1 MWSSLRSAFRSLARD
16 RGFTT
21 LAIILIAVT
30 GGATT
35 AVYAV
40 IDTVMLAP
48 MPFADEERTVVVW
61 TRDPARD
68 TPVVEVALGEIK
80 ALHEQSQAFA
90 SLGVFG
96 SVNNTLTLENGDG
109 SRERVQMLLIES
121 KAFDAIGIQPA
132 LGRTFNARDELAS
145 SATTAVISDRFW
157 RSRFGADPNVLGRT
171 LRTPSSDSKRP
182 AESLEI
188 IGVMPPRFDFPRG
201 VDVWVPA
208 APRLRVGAQPDGQP
222 GDAAWK
228 LRHYKIFFAV
238 GRLRDGV
245 SPARAADELSG
256 ILSRVEK
263 DSPNG
268 APSQAIVTPIEN
280 FIVGPA
286 KPVLWTM
293 LAGAGLML
301 LLACSSVAG
310 LHLFRAAKQD
320 RAIAVQLA
328 LGASRA
334 MLVRQALLETTMLA
348 IAGAIGGFG
357 VAWVVVR
364 VLVFA
369 APMDV
374 PRLAEASATAPSV
387 LLMLA
392 LLTAVTSVLSGMWPA
407 VFIRHVDA
415 GRTLTSGA
423 RTAMHPRERLLQRL
437 VVGWQIAV
445 AVVLLSGAAL
455 FVRSVQHLDRTP
467 LGFDAPGLLA
477 FEVHPSATTHDA
489 TDRIIDEIRARAEV
503 LPHVTSTGAVLSR
516 PLSGPIGWDSIPI
529 LKGQEGLTPDAP
541 WRKNPRINLLAATPG
556 YFRTIGARVLSGRDF
571 TPQDRDEAQ
580 HVVIVSASMAKR
592 FWPGRDPI
600 GAWML
605 VPSQRTYGPLA
616 APRWQTVVGV
626 VDDVRYRGVTD
637 LRYDVYLPAL
647 QSSLRVTQ
655 LLVRTT
661 TSASA
666 TASASVAAQ
675 TIADIRSIAR
685 DIDPLM
691 VFGDIELMSDLVA
704 SETAPWRFAMRV
716 LSAFGGL
723 AAVLATVG
731 LIGLVSLSVALRRKE
746 LGIRSALGATPGRLR
761 RHVLTEIV
769 WTAVIAASAGTLA
782 TLVLGRLLAGL
793 LVQTAPHDPLS
804 IAAAALL
811 TLAAGLIG
819 CLRPAERAAKT
830 DPAAVLRD

>member
-1 MWSSLRSAFRSLARD
+1 MWSSFRSAFRSAFRSLSRD
-16 RGFTT
+16 RGFTS

-40 IDTVMLAP
+40 IDAVMLAP
-48 MPFADEERTVVVW
+48 MPFANEERTVVVW
-61 TRDPARD
+61 TRDPARA
-68 TPVVEVALGEIK
+68 TPVVEVALGEIA
-80 ALHEQSQAFA
+80 ALHEQSRSFA

-96 SVNNTLTLENGDG
+96 SVNNTLTLQNDDG
-109 SRERVQMLLIES
+109 SRERVQMLLIE
-121 KAFDAIGIQPA
+121 KAAFDAIGIRPA
-132 LGRTFNARDELAS
+132 LGRVFNTRDELGRG
-145 SATTAVISDRFW
+145 ATTAVISDGFW
-157 RSRFGADPNVLGRT
+157 RSRFAADPNVLGRT
-171 LRTPSSDSKRP
+171 LRAVSNDTKRP
-182 AESLEI
+182 PESLEI
-188 IGVMPPRFDFPRG
+188 VGVMPPGFDFPRG

-208 APRLRVGAQPDGQP
+208 APRLRASAPNPDGQP
-222 GDAAWK
+222 GDAAWYV
-228 LRHYKIFFAV
+228 RHFKIFFAI
-238 GRLRDGV
+238 GRLRNGV
-245 SPARAADELSG
+245 SVAQATDDLSAALR
-256 ILSRVEK
+256 RVEK
-263 DSPNG
+263 NSPSG
-268 APSQAIVTPIEN
+268 APSQAIITPVES

-293 LAGAGLML
+293 LAGAALMV

-310 LHLFRAAKQD
+310 LHLFRSAKQD

-328 LGASRA
+328 LGASRG

-348 IAGAIGGFG
+348 VAGALGGFG
-357 VAWVVVR
+357 VAWVMVR
-364 VLVFA
+364 ALVA
-369 APMDV
+369 VAPIDV
-374 PRLAEASATAPSV
+374 PRLAEASAVAPSV

-392 LLTAVTSVLSGMWPA
+392 LLTTVTSVLSGLWPA

-467 LGFDAPGLLA
+467 LGFDAQGLVA
-477 FEVHPSATTHDA
+477 FELHLSATTNEA
-489 TDRIIDEIRARAEV
+489 TDRIIDEVRARAEA
-503 LPHVTSTGAVLSR
+503 LPHVTSTGAILRR
-516 PLSGPIGWDSIPI
+516 PLSGPVGWDSLPI
-529 LKGQEGLTPDAP
+529 LKGEEGLTPDAP
-541 WRKNPRINLLAATPG
+541 WRKNPRINLQAATPG

-600 GAWML
+600 GQLML
-605 VPSQRTYGPLA
+605 VPSQRTYGPLEQ
-616 APRWQTVVGV
+616 PRWQTVVGV

-647 QSSLRVTQ
+647 QSSIRVSQ

-661 TSASA
+661 
-666 TASASVAAQ
+666 ASASQ
-675 TIADIRSIAR
+675 TIVDIRAIAR
-685 DIDPLM
+685 DVDPLM
-691 VFGDIELMSDLVA
+691 LFGDIESMSDVVA
-704 SETAPWRFAMRV
+704 TQTAPWRFAMRV

-723 AAVLATVG
+723 AALLATIG
-731 LIGLVSLSVALRRKE
+731 LIGLVSLSIALRRKE
-746 LGIRSALGATPGRLR
+746 LGIRSALGATPARLR

-769 WTAVIAASAGTLA
+769 WTALAAASIGTLA
-782 TLVLGRLLAGL
+782 TLVLGRLLTDL
-793 LVQTAPHDPLS
+793 LVETPPHDPVS
-804 IAAAALL
+804 IAAAALV

-830 DPAAVLRD
+830 DPASVLRD

>member
-1 MWSSLRSAFRSLARD
+1 MWSSLRSAFRSLSRD
-16 RGFTT
+16 RSFTT
-21 LAIILIAVT
+21 LAIILIALT

-40 IDTVMLAP
+40 IDAVMLAP

-61 TRDPARD
+61 TRDPARS

-80 ALHEQSQAFA
+80 ALHEESRSFA

-96 SVNNTLTLENGDG
+96 SVNNTLTLQNDDG

-121 KAFDAIGIQPA
+121 AAFDAVGIRPA
-132 LGRTFNARDELAS
+132 FGRVFNARDELAS
-145 SATTAVISDRFW
+145 APNAAVISDGFW

-171 LRTPSSDSKRP
+171 LRGVSNDAKRAP
-182 AESLEI
+182 ESLEI
-188 IGVMPPRFDFPRG
+188 IGVMPPGFDFPRG

-208 APRLRVGAQPDGQP
+208 APRLRAGARPDP
-222 GDAAWK
+222 TNPAHVAWY
-228 LRHYKIFFAV
+228 LRNYKIFFAI

-245 SPARAADELSG
+245 SVAQATDDLTAALR
-256 ILSRVEK
+256 RVEK
-263 DSPNG
+263 DSPSG
-268 APSQAIVTPIEN
+268 SPSHAIITPVES

-293 LAGAGLML
+293 LAGAALMV

-310 LHLFRAAKQD
+310 LHLFRSAKQD

-328 LGASRA
+328 LGASRGA
-334 MLVRQALLETTMLA
+334 LVRQALLETTMLA
-348 IAGAIGGFG
+348 IAGALGGFG
-357 VAWVVVR
+357 VAWVMVR
-364 VLVFA
+364 VLVAA

-374 PRLAEASATAPSV
+374 PRLAEASASAPSV

-392 LLTAVTSVLSGMWPA
+392 LLTTVTSVLSGVWPA

-467 LGFDAPGLLA
+467 LGFAASGLLA
-477 FEVHPSATTHDA
+477 FELHLSATTHEA
-489 TDRIIDEIRARAEV
+489 TDRFLDDVRARAEA
-503 LPHVTSTGAVLSR
+503 LPHVTSTGAVVRR
-516 PLSGPIGWDSIPI
+516 PLSGPIGYDSLPI
-529 LKGQEGLTPDAP
+529 LKGQEGMTPDAA
-541 WRKNPRINLLAATPG
+541 WRKNPRINLQAVTPG
-556 YFRTIGARVLSGRDF
+556 YFPTIGARVLSGRDF
-571 TPQDRDEAQ
+571 VPQDRDETQ
-580 HVVIVSASMAKR
+580 SVVIVSASMAAR
-592 FWPGRDPI
+592 FWPGRDPV
-600 GAWML
+600 GELML
-605 VPSQRTYGPLA
+605 VPSQRTPGGLEK
-616 APRWQTVVGV
+616 PRWQTVVGV
-626 VDDVRYRGVTD
+626 VDDVRYRGMTD

-647 QSSLRVTQ
+647 QSNIRVSQ

-661 TSASA
+661 
-666 TASASVAAQ
+666 AAPSQ
-675 TIADIRSIAR
+675 AIADIRAIAR
-685 DIDPLM
+685 DVDPLM
-691 VFGDIELMSDLVA
+691 LFGDIESMADVVA

-723 AAVLATVG
+723 AALLATVG
-731 LIGLVSLSVALRRKE
+731 LVGLVSLSVALRRKE
-746 LGIRSALGATPGRLR
+746 LGIRSALGATPARLR

-769 WTAVIAASAGTLA
+769 WTAVAAASVGALVTL
-782 TLVLGRLLAGL
+782 LLGRLLKGL
-793 LVQTAPHDPLS
+793 LVETPPHDPMS

-819 CLRPAERAAKT
+819 CLRPAERAART
-830 DPAAVLRD
+830 DPAEVLRD